1 MFLSKEIFEDGI
13 VINGD
18 CTDADALSEAMSF
31 MEECGQEKAALIFT
45 DPPYGNILN
54 EKWDK
59 TKLNEK
65 QFASWMIGWT
75 RQWTDALFDGGA
87 FYVWGGIGKR
97 NFRPFFQ
104 YMLDAE
110 TDNFQLS
117 NLITWKKKRAYGVP
131 RNYIFTREELAYF
144 VKGRAERPRKFN
156 IPYLEDKRGYAGYN
170 KKYPAKSE
178 FYRRTNVWT
187 DVTEIFKGK
196 VHPTEKPTK
205 LAQIPIEIHT
215 DPGEFII
222 DIFAGSGATGHT
234 ARALGR
240 KFILVEKDP
249 VYYDKIIK
257 SLKI

>member
-1 MFLSKEIFEDGI
+1 MSFRVNKFHDGI
-13 VINGD
+13 TINGD
-18 CTDADALSEAMSF
+18 CTDLAVLNEVKAFLQEH
-31 MEECGQEKAALIFT
+31 GQEHAALIFT
-45 DPPYGNILN
+45 DPPYGNILD

-65 QFASWMIGWT
+65 QFASWMVDWT
-75 RQWTDALFDGGA
+75 VQWSDILSDGGA
-87 FYVWGGIGKR
+87 FYVWGGVGKK

-110 TDNFQLS
+110 TENFQLA

-187 DVTEIFKGK
+187 DVTEIFRGK
-196 VHPTEKPTK
+196 SHPTEKPTK

-215 DPGEFII
+215 EPGDFVV
-222 DIFAGSGATGHT
+222 DIFAGSGATGHA
-234 ARALGR
+234 ARSLGR
-240 KFILVEKDP
+240 KFILVEKD
-249 VYYDKIIK
+249 VNYYDKLVESFK
-257 SLKI
+257 

>member
-1 MFLSKEIFEDGI
+1 MFLRKDIFKDGLT
-13 VINGD
+13 INGD
-18 CTDADALSEAMSF
+18 CTDPDVINEVKAYLQEQ
-31 MEECGQEKAALIFT
+31 GQEKAALIFT
-45 DPPYGNILN
+45 DPPYGNILD

-65 QFASWMIGWT
+65 QFASWMVDWT
-75 RQWTDALFDGGA
+75 KLWADLLFDGGS
-87 FYVWGGIGKR
+87 FYVWGGVGKR

-104 YMLDAE
+104 YMLDVE
-110 TDNFQLS
+110 SDNFQLA

-144 VKGRAERPRKFN
+144 VKGRAERPRKFV
-156 IPYLEDKRGYAGYN
+156 IPYLDDKRGYAGYN

-187 DVTEIFKGK
+187 DITEIFKGK
-196 VHPTEKPTK
+196 VHPTEKPK
-205 LAQIPIEIHT
+205 RLSQIPIEIHT
-215 DPGEFII
+215 DPNEFVI
-222 DIFAGSGATGHT
+222 DMFAGSGATGHA
-234 ARALGR
+234 ARSLGR

-249 VYYDKIIK
+249 TYYDKIVE

>member
-1 MFLSKEIFEDGI
+1 MYLRKDLHKDGLTI
-13 VINGD
+13 CGD
-18 CTDADALSEAMSF
+18 CTDPDVLAEVKTYLESQ
-31 MEECGQEKAALIFT
+31 GQGKAALIYA
-45 DPPYGNILN
+45 DPPYGNILD

-65 QFASWMIGWT
+65 QFASWMIDWSK
-75 RQWTDALFDGGA
+75 QWCDVLEDGGA
-87 FYVWGGIGKR
+87 FYVWGGVGKR

-110 TDNFQLS
+110 TDSFQLA

-144 VKGRAERPRKFN
+144 VKGRADRPRKFN
-156 IPYLEDKRGYAGYN
+156 IPYLDDKRGYAGYN

-187 DVTEIFKGK
+187 DITEIFKGK
-196 VHPTEKPTK
+196 VHPTEKPTR

-215 DPGEFII
+215 DQDEYVI
-222 DIFAGSGATGHT
+222 DMFAGSGST
-234 ARALGR
+234 AHAARLLGR

-249 VYYDKIIK
+249 AYYDKIID

>member
-1 MFLSKEIFEDGI
+1 MFSKKDIFNDGLC
-13 VINGD
+13 INGD
-18 CTDADALSEAMSF
+18 CTDPDVINEVKLYLQ
-31 MEECGQEKAALIFT
+31 GQDQKQAALIFT
-45 DPPYGNILN
+45 DPPYGNILD

-65 QFASWMIGWT
+65 QFSAWMVEWT
-75 RQWTDALFDGGA
+75 KIWSDILVEGGS
-87 FYVWGGIGKR
+87 FYVWGGVGKK

-104 YMLDAE
+104 YMLDVE
-110 TDNFQLS
+110 SENFQLA

-144 VKGRAERPRKFN
+144 VKGRADRPRKFN
-156 IPYLEDKRGYAGYN
+156 VPYLDDKRGYAGYN

-187 DVTEIFKGK
+187 DITEIFRGK
-196 VHPTEKPTK
+196 IHPTQKPEK

-215 DPGEFII
+215 DPGDVVV
-222 DIFAGSGATGHT
+222 DIFAGSGSTGHS

-249 VYYDKIIK
+249 VYYDKIVE
-257 SLKI
+257 SLK

>member
-1 MFLSKEIFEDGI
+1 MFLRKDIFNDGLC
-13 VINGD
+13 INGD
-18 CTDADALSEAMSF
+18 CTDPDVINEAKLYLQ
-31 MEECGQEKAALIFT
+31 GQDQKQAALIFT
-45 DPPYGNILN
+45 DPPYGNILD

-65 QFASWMIGWT
+65 QFSAWMVEWT
-75 RQWTDALFDGGA
+75 KIWSDILVEGGS
-87 FYVWGGIGKR
+87 FYVWGGVGKK

-104 YMLDAE
+104 YMLDVE
-110 TDNFQLS
+110 SENFQLA

-144 VKGRAERPRKFN
+144 VKGRADRPRKFN
-156 IPYLEDKRGYAGYN
+156 VPYLDDKRGYAGYN

-187 DVTEIFKGK
+187 DITEIFRGK
-196 VHPTEKPTK
+196 IHPTQKPEK

-215 DPGEFII
+215 DPGDVVV
-222 DIFAGSGATGHT
+222 DIFAGSGSTGHS

-249 VYYDKIIK
+249 AYYDKIVE
-257 SLKI
+257 SLK

>member
-1 MFLSKEIFEDGI
+1 MYLQKDIHKDGLTI
-13 VINGD
+13 CGD
-18 CTDADALSEAMSF
+18 CTDVDVLAEVKSYLQSQ
-31 MEECGQEKAALIFT
+31 GQEKATLIYT
-45 DPPYGNILN
+45 DPPYGNILD

-65 QFASWMIGWT
+65 QFSAWMIGWSK
-75 RQWTDALFDGGA
+75 QWCDVLEDGGA

-110 TDNFQLS
+110 SDSFELA

-144 VKGRAERPRKFN
+144 VKGRAERPRKFS
-156 IPYLEDKRGYAGYN
+156 IPYLAEKRGYAGYN

-187 DVTEIFKGK
+187 DITEIFKGK
-196 VHPTEKPTK
+196 NHPTQKPER

-215 DPGEFII
+215 EPGDFVI
-222 DIFAGSGATGHT
+222 DMFAGSGSTGHA
-234 ARALGR
+234 ARVLGR
-240 KFILVEKDP
+240 KFILIEKDQ
-249 VYYDKIIK
+249 VYYDKIIDF
-257 SLKI
+257 LKI

>member
-1 MFLSKEIFEDGI
+1 MYLQKDIHKDGLTI
-13 VINGD
+13 CGD
-18 CTDADALSEAMSF
+18 CTDVDVLAEVKSYLQSQ
-31 MEECGQEKAALIFT
+31 GQEKATLIYT
-45 DPPYGNILN
+45 DPPYGNILD

-65 QFASWMIGWT
+65 QFSAWMIDWSK
-75 RQWTDALFDGGA
+75 QWCDVLEDGGA

-110 TDNFQLS
+110 SDSFQLA

-144 VKGRAERPRKFN
+144 VKGRAERPRKFS
-156 IPYLEDKRGYAGYN
+156 IPYLAEKRGYAGYN

-187 DVTEIFKGK
+187 DINELFRGK
-196 VHPTEKPTK
+196 VHPTEKPK
-205 LAQIPIEIHT
+205 RLAQIPLDTHT
-215 DPGEFII
+215 NPGEFVI
-222 DIFAGSGATGHT
+222 DIFAGSGST
-234 ARALGR
+234 AHAARDLNR
-240 KFILVEKDP
+240 KFVLVEKDP
-249 VYYDKIIK
+249 VCYDKIIE
-257 SLKI
+257 SLKV

>member
-1 MFLSKEIFEDGI
+1 MFLRKDLHKDGLT
-13 VINGD
+13 INGD
-18 CTDADALSEAMSF
+18 CTDPDVVTEVQNYLQSE
-31 MEECGQEKAALIFT
+31 GQEHATLIFT
-45 DPPYGNILN
+45 DPPYGNILD

-65 QFASWMIGWT
+65 QFASWMVNWT
-75 RQWTDALFDGGA
+75 RQWTDVLADGGA
-87 FYVWGGIGKR
+87 FYVWGGVGKR

-110 TDNFQLS
+110 TETFQLA

-144 VKGRAERPRKFN
+144 VKGRCERPRKFS

-187 DVTEIFKGK
+187 DVTEIFRGK
-196 VHPTEKPTK
+196 EHPTQKPER

-215 DPGEFII
+215 EPGEFVI
-222 DIFAGSGATGHT
+222 DMFAGSGATGLA
-234 ARALGR
+234 ARSLGR
-240 KFILVEKDP
+240 KFILVEKEPD
-249 VYYDKIIK
+249 YYDKILEF
-257 SLKI
+257 LK